1 MVNNTV
7 LDTEN
12 FVQQVAIML
21 SVELLQIRKEIE
33 NKWRRSKVQKTRKW
47 RKAQGMSVQEM

>member
-1 MVNNTV
+1 
-7 LDTEN
+7 
-12 FVQQVAIML
+12 ML